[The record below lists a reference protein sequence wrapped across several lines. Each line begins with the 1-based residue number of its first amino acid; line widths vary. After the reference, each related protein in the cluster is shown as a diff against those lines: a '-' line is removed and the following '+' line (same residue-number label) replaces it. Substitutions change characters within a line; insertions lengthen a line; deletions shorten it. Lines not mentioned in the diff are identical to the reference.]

1 MDHRVFVFTVHKAA
15 SLGVYDVM
23 RNVAKKEGWPL
34 HSANLRHPNLVE
46 PAAPGDKAFL
56 EQLNG
61 KTGLVGPVRMPVT
74 LDEKSLARDR
84 IILHLRD
91 PRDVLVS
98 MFYSWS
104 YSHPGV
110 SNDYRED
117 LRRMGIDEFVK
128 RNTPALKQK
137 YKSYADKFLPLP
149 ATRLLRYEDFVL
161 DRPRWLEAFLGAAG
175 VQDGMKRYA
184 RLANKNPADDV
195 REENIHAHIRK
206 AAPGDHKEKLLEET
220 IGWLNEE
227 WRDLLAALDYAVE

>member
-23 RNVAKKEGWPL
+23 RHVAKKEGWPL

-46 PAAPGDKAFL
+46 PEAPGDKAFL
-56 EQLNG
+56 EQVSG
-61 KTGLVGPVRMPVT
+61 QTGLVGPVRMPVA
-74 LDEKSLARDR
+74 LDEQSQTRDR

-110 SNDYRED
+110 DDTYREEI
-117 LRRMGIDEFVK
+117 RRKGVDVFA
-128 RNTPALKQK
+128 RHNSGPLKQK
-137 YKSYADKFLPLP
+137 YDLYVRDYLPLP
-149 ATRLLRYEDFVL
+149 KARLLRYEDFVL
-161 DRPRWLEAFLGAAG
+161 DRPRWLETFLEAAG
-175 VQDGMKRYA
+175 VADGMKRYG
-184 RLANKNPADDV
+184 RLAKKNPADNV
-195 REENIHAHIRK
+195 QEENVHAHIRK
-206 AAPGDHKEKLLEET
+206 AAPGDHKEKLSEET

-227 WRDLLAALDYAVE
+227 WRDLLAVLDYAE